1 MQGSTRNY
9 MSLAETKPLA
19 FFPPTGPN
27 GVAAKYGFRIGDKGT
42 HSSRTLMLAELSAV
56 LAAAPDNADR
66 TDYASTIIEGNCLG
80 KPTASTRRLSNQR
93 LGELYALDP
102 FAPVFR
108 VLRHLWNIDVSARPL
123 LALLAA
129 LARDP
134 LFMAS
139 APPILSL
146 PVGVELQRAS
156 VRAALRAVVGDRM
169 NDAVLDKVVRN
180 VASSWTQTGH
190 LQGRTFKIRQRVQAQ
205 PTSLAFA
212 LYLGHAAGF
221 RGEALLTSGW
231 VAALDCTA
239 SSARTLTLEAK
250 RLGLID
256 FRSAEDVIEF
266 GLERLDPGIG
276 RP

>member
-1 MQGSTRNY
+1 
-9 MSLAETKPLA
+9 MSLANSKPIA
-19 FFPPTGPN
+19 FFPPPGPN
-27 GVAAKYGFRIGDKGT
+27 GVATKAGFRIGNKGT
-42 HSSRTLMLAELSAV
+42 HSSRTMMFAELTAV
-56 LAAAPDNADR
+56 LAAVPSSADR
-66 TDYASTIIEGNCLG
+66 AAYAVAIIEGNCLE

-102 FAPVFR
+102 FSPVFR
-108 VLRHLWNIDVSARPL
+108 VLRKLWDVDAAARPL
-123 LALLAA
+123 LAMLAV

-139 APPILSL
+139 APPVLSL
-146 PVGVELQRAS
+146 PTGAELQRTPL
-156 VRAALRAVVGDRM
+156 RDALRAVVGERM

-180 VASSWTQTGH
+180 VSSSWTQTGH
-190 LQGRTFKIRQRVQAQ
+190 LQGRTFKIRRRVQAQ

-212 LYLGHAAGF
+212 LYLGHVAGF

-231 VAALDCTA
+231 VAALDCTV
-239 SSARTLTLEAK
+239 SSARALALEAK
-250 RLGLID
+250 RVGLID

-276 RP
+276 RI

>member
-1 MQGSTRNY
+1 
-9 MSLAETKPLA
+9 MSLAEVKPIA
-19 FFPPTGPN
+19 FFPTEGSD
-27 GVAAKYGFRIGDKGT
+27 GVAAKCGFRVGDKGT
-42 HSSRTLMLAELSAV
+42 HSSRTLMLTELEAV

-66 TDYASTIIEGNCLG
+66 AAYASAIIEGNCLG

-102 FAPVFR
+102 SSAVFR
-108 VLRHLWNIDVSARPL
+108 VLRRLWNVDADARPL
-123 LALLAA
+123 LAMLAA

-146 PVGVELQRAS
+146 PIGTELQRAS
-156 VRAALRAVVGDRM
+156 VRDALRAVVGERM

-190 LQGRTFKIRQRVQAQ
+190 LQGRTFKIRRRVQAQ
-205 PTSLAFA
+205 PASLAFA

-221 RGEALLTSGW
+221 RGEELFTSGW

-239 SSARTLTLEAK
+239 SSARALVLEAK
-250 RLGLID
+250 RIGLID

-266 GLERLDPGIG
+266 GLDRLDPGIG
-276 RP
+276 RL